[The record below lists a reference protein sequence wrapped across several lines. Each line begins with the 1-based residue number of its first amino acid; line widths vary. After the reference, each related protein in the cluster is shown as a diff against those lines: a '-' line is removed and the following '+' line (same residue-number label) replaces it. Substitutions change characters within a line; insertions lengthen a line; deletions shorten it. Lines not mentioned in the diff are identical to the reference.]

1 MILENKVA
9 LITGASKGIG
19 KSIALEFAN
28 EGASIIINYNKSE
41 KEALELV
48 NKINKNKNYL
58 ESIAI
63 KADISHIEE
72 ISEMVDKIISKYS
85 HIDILV
91 NNASIYYRNSF
102 FDSNEKIWGE
112 IIDTNLRGTYF
123 CSKFVS
129 EHMLK
134 GDEGVI
140 INIASNAGHIPRKDE
155 GVEYG
160 ISKAGVIYLTK
171 SLALTLAP
179 SIRVNC
185 ISPGYTNTEMSKFF
199 TDDKLKEEVQSKI
212 PLKRINDPEN
222 IAKLALFLTSP
233 SSRNITGQ
241 NIIIDGGFSL

>member
-1 MILENKVA
+1 
-9 LITGASKGIG
+9 
-19 KSIALEFAN
+19 
-28 EGASIIINYNKSE
+28 
-41 KEALELV
+41 
-48 NKINKNKNYL
+48 
-58 ESIAI
+58 
-63 KADISHIEE
+63 
-72 ISEMVDKIISKYS
+72 
-85 HIDILV
+85 
-91 NNASIYYRNSF
+91 SF

-171 SLALTLAP
+171 SLALILAP
-179 SIRVNC
+179 HIRVNC